1 MDNLDELENQS
12 IYIIREAYKNF
23 KNLAVLWSIGKDST
37 VLLWL
42 IKKSFLGHVPVPLLH
57 IDTTYKIPAMIK
69 YRDALAK
76 KDDLK
81 LLVYTNMDA
90 IKDGMNFTRGRMICC
105 KALKTDALKQAQ
117 EKYKLE
123 GLFLGIRGDEEGS
136 RSKERVFSIRNKEA
150 KWDYRDQQPE
160 LWDQYQTSCE
170 PGSHV
175 RIHPLLNWREL
186 DIWEYIKREKIP
198 VIDLYFAKDGK
209 RYRSLGCYP
218 CTFPV
223 ESNAK
228 NVDEI
233 IQELKTTKDSERSG
247 RAQDKEDLYALQK
260 LRSQGYM

>member
-1 MDNLDELENQS
+1 MDHLDALENQS
-12 IYIIREAYKNF
+12 IFIIREAYKNF
-23 KNLAVLWSIGKDST
+23 RNLAILWSIGKDST

-42 IKKSFLGHVPVPLLH
+42 AKKAFMGHVPLPLLH
-57 IDTTYKIPAMIK
+57 IDTTYKIPEMIR
-69 YRDALAK
+69 YRDEIVK
-76 KDDLK
+76 KENLK
-81 LLVYTNMDA
+81 LYVYTNEDA
-90 IKDGMNFTRGRMICC
+90 IRDGMNHTKGRMICC
-105 KALKTDALKQAQ
+105 KALKTDALKQAV

-136 RSKERVFSIRNKEA
+136 RSKERVFSIRNKDS

-170 PGSHV
+170 PGSHLRV
-175 RIHPLLNWREL
+175 HPLLSWREI

-198 VIDLYFAKDGK
+198 VTDLYFAKDGK

-218 CTFPV
+218 CTSPV
-223 ESNAK
+223 VSDAK

-233 IQELKTTKDSERSG
+233 IAELKTSKESERAG
-247 RAQDKEDLYALQK
+247 RAQDKEDVYALQK